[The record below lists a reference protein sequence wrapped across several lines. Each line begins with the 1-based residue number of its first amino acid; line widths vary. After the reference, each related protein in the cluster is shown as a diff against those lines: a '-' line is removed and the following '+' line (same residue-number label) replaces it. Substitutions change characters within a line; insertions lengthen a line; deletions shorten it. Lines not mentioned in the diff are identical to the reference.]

1 MHTDPNEATNEETT
15 QSADG
20 SETPTETLPTGET
33 EPETQAA
40 GDNQ

>member
-20 SETPTETLPTGET
+20 SETPTETLPVG
-33 EPETQAA
+33 EPEAQAA
-40 GDNQ
+40 SGDTQ